1 MDFSNKT
8 VIITGAAGNLGA
20 ALAHA
25 FGHRSADLVLVD
37 RNVER
42 LQTKYGPETRRQR
55 YAAADLT
62 RETDTRAVVRQALA
76 WFTHVD
82 VLCNVAG
89 AFAAGSPVHETTDE
103 TFERM
108 FDANVRSMLNMAR
121 AAVPV
126 MLTQQSGAIV
136 NVSAYAA
143 QKGVAGMGAYCAS
156 KAMVL
161 RLSEAMAAEL
171 RDANIRVN
179 CVMPTTLDTPANRAD
194 MPDADAAK
202 WVAPADLAET
212 IVFLASNEAN
222 AVQGAALPVTGR
234 L

>member
-89 AFAAGSPVHETTDE
+89 AFAAGSPVHETTDA

-108 FDANVRSMLNMAR
+108 FDANVRSMLNMSR
-121 AAVPV
+121 AVVPV

>member
-1 MDFSNKT
+1 
-8 VIITGAAGNLGA
+8 
-20 ALAHA
+20 
-25 FGHRSADLVLVD
+25 
-37 RNVER
+37 
-42 LQTKYGPETRRQR
+42 
-55 YAAADLT
+55 
-62 RETDTRAVVRQALA
+62 
-76 WFTHVD
+76 
-82 VLCNVAG
+82 
-89 AFAAGSPVHETTDE
+89 
-103 TFERM
+103 M
-108 FDANVRSMLNMAR
+108 FDANVRSMLNMSR
-121 AAVPV
+121 AVVPV

-212 IVFLASNEAN
+212 IVVLASNEAN